1 MTDQYVDAAK
11 DNMNL
16 IERLLKG
23 LPGIRGY
30 VDKELR
36 RDADKQLREL
46 IAGQLEEQKQT
57 LLTVQQRLLK
67 GGGLL
72 LLDEVD
78 SVIQKL
84 QNLIDRIKTASYGYA
99 GLFDPV
105 RIRKEQLNALYNFD
119 SALAG
124 RVVEVQTAVNGLQ
137 TAVERNE
144 GIQAQI
150 DQLTRLITDMHLM
163 FNRRHEAIV
172 TPDLLTEPGY
182 APDVDPNF
190 VLIESEKEK

>member
-57 LLTVQQRLLK
+57 LMAVQQKLLK

-72 LLDEVD
+72 MLDEVD
-78 SVIQKL
+78 GVIQKL

-105 RIRKEQLNALYNFD
+105 RIEKEQLNALYNFD

-150 DQLTRLITDMHLM
+150 DQLTRLISDMHLM
-163 FNRRHEAIV
+163 FNRRNEAIV
-172 TPDLLTEPGY
+172 TPALLTEPGY

-190 VLIESEKEK
+190 VLIESDKK